1 MIFFFAISLLALVTH
16 FLVLSLRDLLTLVW
30 NRALPNY
37 PGMVKLRMLFVLLSV
52 LYLRLTSH
60 RGTSWFTG
68 CFTRENFGSK
78 RGLITFKVSWWPFVI
93 CLGIVLDIYVL
104 GGSLCLHFRRFHDHN
119 GCIRLDCYCFLLLVV
134 DWEVLLQIWWR
145 CVDSQIFDL
154 DGLILKLF
162 FAQRI
167 SFDEFNAF
175 KIGLFDGT
183 QVGTLHTWGKS
194 ISRLACEILG
204 VISHWGWGEILV
216 RVVDWELFA
225 FFMRLWFNV
234 TLFKPFLKSSVRSGV
249 KLLSLMLSKRAT
261 ASISHPFFY
270 FL

>member
-1 MIFFFAISLLALVTH
+1 MIFFAIRRLALVTH
-16 FLVLSLRDLLTLVW
+16 FVVFSLRDLLTLVW

-60 RGTSWFTG
+60 WGTSWFTG
-68 CFTRENFGSK
+68 CFTRENFGPK
-78 RGLITFKVSWWPFVI
+78 RGLITLKVRWWPFVI
-93 CLGIVLDIYVL
+93 CLGIVLDVYVL
-104 GGSLCLHFRRFHDHN
+104 GCSLCLNFLRFHDYN
-119 GCIRLDCYCFLLLVV
+119 GCIWLDCYCFLLLVV

-154 DGLILKLF
+154 DALILKLF

-175 KIGLFDGT
+175 KVGFLDGT

-194 ISRLACEILG
+194 IPRLACKILC

-216 RVVDWELFA
+216 GVVNWELFA
-225 FFMRLWFNV
+225 HFMRLWFNL
-234 TLFKPFLKSSVRSGV
+234 TLFQPFLKSAVRSKV
-249 KLLSLMLSKRAT
+249 KLLSLLLSKWAT
-261 ASISHPFFY
+261 ASISQPFFY